1 MINFKSL
8 NTTATVTVGLLVIG
22 ALVGSI
28 SGSATETII
37 PQTGTAEHLEGID
50 SKSGSEWQ
58 WQVGGEAPGAAENSE
73 TDSEITDSEIKESN
87 ALSDSE
93 GVNPSAQSSQEWE
106 NQNSGDFK
114 RVGGVVPFVVF

>member
-8 NTTATVTVGLLVIG
+8 DTTATVTVGLLVIG

-28 SGSATETII
+28 SASASETII
-37 PQTGTAEHLEGID
+37 AQTGTAQHLEDIEA
-50 SKSGSEWQ
+50 KSGSEWH

-73 TDSEITDSEIKESN
+73 TDSEITDSEIKKSN
-87 ALSDSE
+87 DLFNSE
-93 GVNPSAQSSQEWE
+93 GVNPPPQSSQEWQ

-114 RVGGVVPFVVF
+114 RGAGRVPFVEF